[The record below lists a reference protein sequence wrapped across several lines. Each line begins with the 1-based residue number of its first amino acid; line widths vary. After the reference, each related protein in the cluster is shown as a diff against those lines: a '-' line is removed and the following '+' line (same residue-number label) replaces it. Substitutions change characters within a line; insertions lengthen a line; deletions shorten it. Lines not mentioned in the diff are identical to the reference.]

1 MWKNRLKELL
11 YILENSNVNEI
22 DVTFF
27 GIRYR
32 VVKEPNVHDESI
44 PITANKYRD
53 DSNETTKLEESI
65 DQKVE
70 ESKETE
76 DVEVLSP
83 MPGTFYRSPSPDDA
97 SFVNEGDSVNKG
109 DTLCIIE
116 AMKIM
121 NEIEAEE
128 NGIIQKTEIDPNQRD
143 EYRSCY
149 MREQLSDLPSLNFD
163 KVVNKT

>member
-32 VVKEPNVHDESI
+32 VVKEPSINNESI
-44 PITANKYRD
+44 QTTENGERI
-53 DSNETTKLEESI
+53 DSKETTNLEISI
-65 DQKVE
+65 DQKDDK
-70 ESKETE
+70 SKEIE
-76 DVEVLSP
+76 GVEILSP
-83 MPGTFYRSPSPDDA
+83 MPGTFYKSPSPDDA

-128 NGIIQKTEIDPNQRD
+128 NGIIQKILVEDGHAVEFNQPLFLINPN
-143 EYRSCY
+143 
-149 MREQLSDLPSLNFD
+149 
-163 KVVNKT
+163 